1 MRRTAT
7 FVIAL
12 LVASTFAP
20 PSASADGG
28 AYLEFDETY
37 YLPGE
42 VATVEAYVR
51 VPRAKLELFDRGPF
65 LLFAVPAGSSLIEG
79 RPIPTGAVRLATL
92 TIDRE
97 GRDQELSATFHVP
110 DLTWGYHQVEVCND
124 PCTLTGF
131 REPLTGGF
139 SVVATAHE
147 RTLLR
152 ENGRLTSRA
161 FLLKRQVRKAERR
174 VADLQQQL
182 EWGVADRGR
191 LAARIDRLDRTLAAA
206 RAELASGSARSGSDP
221 WRVAGLV
228 LIAILA
234 ASVLVRA
241 RRREPTEHPPTATL
255 ASSRDAG
262 ALPPPAEPRSRDR
275 APPMRR

>member
-42 VATVEAYVR
+42 VAKVEAYVR
-51 VPRAKLELFDRGPF
+51 VPRAKLGLFDRGPF
-65 LLFAVPAGSSLIEG
+65 LLFAVPAGSSLLEG

-92 TIDRE
+92 AIDRE
-97 GRDQELSATFHVP
+97 GRDQELSATFRVP
-110 DLTWGYHQVEVCND
+110 DLAWGSHQVEVCND

-139 SVVATAHE
+139 SVVATARE

-174 VADLQQQL
+174 IDDLQQQL

-191 LAARIDRLDRTLAAA
+191 LFTRIDRLERTLAAA
-206 RAELASGSARSGSDP
+206 HAELSSGSARSGSDP

-234 ASVLVRA
+234 ASVLLLT
-241 RRREPTEHPPTATL
+241 RRREPTEHPRTAL

-275 APPMRR
+275 APAMRR